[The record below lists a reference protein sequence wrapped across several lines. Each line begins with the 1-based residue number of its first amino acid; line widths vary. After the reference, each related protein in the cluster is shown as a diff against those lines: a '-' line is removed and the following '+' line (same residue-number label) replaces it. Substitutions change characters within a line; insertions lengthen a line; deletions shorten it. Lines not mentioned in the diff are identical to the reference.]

1 LFTECESIDEQE
13 KGTGSYVAM
22 SKELAKTENLKVKIK
37 QALDTFQENSTGKVN
52 QTSVLI

>member
-1 LFTECESIDEQE
+1 MFTECESIDEQE